1 MEPSFLGGDDFFGIG
16 GPTEWLRLFAVV
28 LINEAADGGF
38 ALGDGVE
45 DHMLQTPPC
54 QLREEPLHRIHPGG
68 RGGGEMK
75 RPPGMLVQPRVNLL
89 GTVRRGVV
97 ENDMHIEIFGDLPG
111 NGACEVDELLA
122 PVAVLALSY
131 TQAIKNVQGGKHGGG
146 SVTFSVVGAG
156 LGMALFSSAMGPGY
170 APVPGSATSHPPITP
185 PLDTSGFT

>member
-38 ALGDGVE
+38 AFGNGVE
-45 DHMLQTPPC
+45 DRMLQTPPC

-97 ENDMHIEIFGDLPG
+97 ENDMHIETFGDLPG

-122 PVAVLALSY
+122 PVAVLALPY
-131 TQAIKNVQGGKHGGG
+131 TQAIKNVQGGKEGGG

-156 LGMALFSSAMGPGY
+156 HGMALFHRQWGLG
-170 APVPGSATSHPPITP
+170 TP
-185 PLDTSGFT
+185 QCLDLRLLIHR